1 MTIKIYSYLLVILL
15 ILAFLFPLSSKEHT
29 IEITFRRG
37 ETISD
42 LSKKLKENKII
53 RFESFFKLLVKMSG
67 KEKNIRSGIY
77 KLVHNEGEVLTF
89 FRIINQKP
97 KPIEVKVT
105 IYEGM
110 NSFQIARLLAEKL
123 KINSNRFLELVND
136 KNFIKKLS
144 ERYDKLK
151 NLMSLEGFLFPETY
165 TFFEGEDERFIIE
178 ILVATFFKRIEPIDS
193 LFKKSHLGFYDVI
206 KLASIVEKE
215 AKFEDEKP
223 IIASVFLNRLRINM
237 ALQANPTIA
246 YVLRKN
252 SYWLD
257 DSALKYNSPYNTYLY
272 PGLPPT
278 PICSPSL
285 SSIIAVLKPEDT
297 KYLYFVADGRGRH
310 LFAKTHDEHLKNIM
324 KIRRKGF

>member
-1 MTIKIYSYLLVILL
+1 MVKIYSVLLIILL
-15 ILAFLFPLSSKEHT
+15 ILAFLFPLSSKENV
-29 IEITFRRG
+29 IEIPFGRG

-53 RFESFFKLLVKMSG
+53 RFESIFKLLVKISG

-77 KLVHNEGEVLTF
+77 KVVYNEGEILTF

-97 KPIEVKVT
+97 KPIEVKIT

-110 NSFQIARLLAEKL
+110 NSFQIARLLGEEL

-136 KNFIKKLS
+136 TSFINWLS

-151 NLMSLEGFLFPETY
+151 NLKSLEGFLFPETY
-165 TFFEGEDERFIIE
+165 TFFEGENEEFIIE
-178 ILVATFFKRIEPIDS
+178 TLVKTFFKRIGSIDG
-193 LFKKSHLGFYDVI
+193 LFEKSHLDFYDVI

-223 IIASVFLNRLRINM
+223 LIANVFLNRLKINM

-246 YVLRKN
+246 YVLRRN

-278 PICSPSL
+278 PICSPSI
-285 SSIIAVLKPEDT
+285 SSIVAVLKPENT
-297 KYLYFVADGRGRH
+297 KYLYFVADGIGRH
-310 LFAKTHDEHLKNIM
+310 LFAKTYDEHLKNIT
-324 KIRRKGF
+324 KLKRKKF